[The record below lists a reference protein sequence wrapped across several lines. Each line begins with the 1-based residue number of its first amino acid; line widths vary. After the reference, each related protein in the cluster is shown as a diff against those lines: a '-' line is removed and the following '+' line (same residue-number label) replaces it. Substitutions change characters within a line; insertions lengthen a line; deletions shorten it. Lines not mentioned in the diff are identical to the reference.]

1 MSHPQTFDFDR
12 LAACDPYG
20 PFGTGLPNL
29 VSEILQVWSYRPAH
43 SEYQSE
49 NLKLDCGMMFRKAA
63 PAAWIESVIPI
74 DDAEFR
80 SS

>member
-1 MSHPQTFDFDR
+1 MQSLRAVRDR
-12 LAACDPYG
+12 ASK
-20 PFGTGLPNL
+20 TL
-29 VSEILQVWSYRPAH
+29 VSEILQIWSYRLAH
-43 SEYQSE
+43 PEYQRE
-49 NLKLDCGMMFRKAA
+49 NLELDCGMMFREAV